1 MSITFTTLNNPNSIF
16 SNFRQPRTPLEIAR
30 EAAESAKAIKADQDR
45 YKIVGN
51 LEEEIEKAKADK
63 IVDRVRK
70 KDAKNLLKK
79 KQQQQQAEAIKKI
92 EQPVV
97 KKEIVNNNDNKINEK
112 LEENFIK
119 IKQNYYSVTKRI
131 PNVVFNKILMSMIT
145 DIKEKKALISKEA
158 VEQLDLS
165 KKDGSNYKVTL
176 NGNTF
181 LFKFI

>member
-1 MSITFTTLNNPNSIF
+1 MSITFSTLNNPNSIF

-30 EAAESAKAIKADQDR
+30 EAAESTKAMKVDQDR
-45 YKIVGN
+45 YKITGN

-70 KDAKNLLKK
+70 KDAKILLKK
-79 KQQQQQAEAIKKI
+79 KQQAEATKKI

-97 KKEIVNNNDNKINEK
+97 KKEVVNNVNLNNK

-145 DIKEKKALISKEA
+145 DIKEKKALINKEA
-158 VEQLDLS
+158 VEQLDS
-165 KKDGSNYKVTL
+165 AKKDGSNYKVTL